1 MKRMQKILSLL
12 LSLVLFASLLPS
24 AALAAEPAELPE
36 PAAVSEP
43 AEDAD
48 ARETA
53 DAPAEPEE
61 TGLPEETG
69 TPEETGEP
77 EGAGT
82 SEAAGDAAD
91 DAAKEEQPGGQ
102 TADAGEPAER
112 AQEQEPEEK
121 TDGELQQTGESREE
135 GRENDDSE
143 EELALS
149 VEQAVEI
156 YVPGAAEGDDVLLD
170 AYARKQLDSYRSS
183 ANRMRLRAVRDPAAS
198 LTGINSTVY
207 GILKDKVAAVAAG
220 SVSSS
225 VFTISV
231 EELNLE
237 KNSWTAEELGLET
250 LVTEDADG
258 KKTYTA
264 EAMAAVNAQLGFE
277 LRRVVNSLQS
287 ACPYEMYWYDK
298 TVGTALKSYSFA
310 GNADRIRIAGS
321 MVFTFAVIASYSD
334 ETYVDITNAD
344 GSLTRYLCGVDGSQG
359 ERISKAV
366 ANAAAIVAQFEG
378 CSDLEKLKGY
388 RTRICDA
395 VSYDDAALNNGS
407 AYGDPWQIISVF
419 DEDPLTNVV
428 CEGYAKAFQYLCD
441 RTTFSGPVT
450 VYCVTGTMSGGTGAG
465 SHMWDLVRMEDGRIY
480 LVDVTNCDAGSV
492 GYPDGLFLASCS
504 SGSVEDGYAFSVK
517 SKAIRY
523 QYDDKTRAIFSD
535 EELTVSAT
543 AYEPP
548 APRTPGIVTTVD
560 ELLEDLA
567 NGVTKIRYPGTGSFL
582 VSKDVTIPRGVSFT
596 LAEGTLT
603 VADGAVLT
611 VAAGGS
617 VTAQKAEI
625 AGTMSVGGTLRLT
638 AASAP
643 LSVSGSLTVEKGGSA
658 YFADP
663 AFRRTSRMKT
673 GGGYYNVEHTA
684 ADESSLRSA
693 CEIAAADKDGAVLH
707 RIYPKAAITLSAD
720 LTMPKNSRV
729 IVDAGYSVAPGEGV
743 TLTNIGNLTV
753 YQSFTAPGR
762 IVNSGVL
769 TLAKDV
775 TGTFTGGYTGSGTL
789 RVSNDAEDPFAQV
802 SGLPANVF
810 LTDKDKNGYWLLT
823 LKEFSLRYDANG
835 GSGSLAGRT
844 VRYGE
849 TVTLGSE
856 EPTKEGS
863 SFEGWAKTADAAAAE
878 YRPGGSLTVTGDL
891 TLYAVWKLKEFSL
904 RYDANGGSG
913 SIAGRTV
920 RYGETVTLSSEEPT
934 KEGSSFEGWAKT
946 ADAAAAEYRPGGS
959 LTVTGDLTLYAVW
972 KLKEF
977 SLRYDANGGSGSIA
991 EQTGRYG
998 VAITL
1003 STEQPTKNGFRFTGW
1018 AKAADAAAAECQPG
1032 GSLALTE
1039 NTTLYA
1045 VWEEGDV
1052 SYAYADSV
1060 TFKGELKLN
1069 FYLKLSEQVKQDANA
1084 YVIINFKNTD
1094 TKLKLSAARINAVGG
1109 VNCHVFSL
1117 PVVAKEMREVAT
1129 LRLYYGNSNPVP
1141 LYVKDKEIT
1150 GTGYTSSVMSYLQKS
1165 QQTSTNPK
1173 MVALARAAENYGT
1186 AAQLYFGYKADGL
1199 TVADEVT
1206 AVKLTQL
1213 NDFAPVYE
1221 SEKTSGMELHTASVM
1236 FKSDNTLRQYF
1247 TLKSGQVIGNYS
1259 FTVDSKTATAVYSSA
1274 NRYYVALPNIAAK
1287 DLDTPHAYTVKCGS
1301 ETYAFRFSA
1310 LSYAYQILQVSTN
1323 NDMVNLAKA
1332 LYLYNQAA
1340 NAYFS
1345 SLT

>member
-334 ETYVDITNAD
+334 GTYVDITNAD

-419 DEDPLTNVV
+419 DEDPSTNVV

-878 YRPGGSLTVTGDL
+878 YQPGGSLTVT
-891 TLYAVWKLKEFSL
+891 E
-904 RYDANGGSG
+904 
-913 SIAGRTV
+913 
-920 RYGETVTLSSEEPT
+920 ET
-934 KEGSSFEGWAKT
+934 
-946 ADAAAAEYRPGGS
+946 
-959 LTVTGDLTLYAVW
+959 TLYAVW

>member
-102 TADAGEPAER
+102 TADAGEPAEP

-878 YRPGGSLTVTGDL
+878 YQPGGSLTVT
-891 TLYAVWKLKEFSL
+891 E
-904 RYDANGGSG
+904 
-913 SIAGRTV
+913 
-920 RYGETVTLSSEEPT
+920 ET
-934 KEGSSFEGWAKT
+934 
-946 ADAAAAEYRPGGS
+946 
-959 LTVTGDLTLYAVW
+959 TLYAVW

>member
-1 MKRMQKILSLL
+1 
-12 LSLVLFASLLPS
+12 
-24 AALAAEPAELPE
+24 
-36 PAAVSEP
+36 
-43 AEDAD
+43 
-48 ARETA
+48 
-53 DAPAEPEE
+53 
-61 TGLPEETG
+61 
-69 TPEETGEP
+69 
-77 EGAGT
+77 
-82 SEAAGDAAD
+82 
-91 DAAKEEQPGGQ
+91 
-102 TADAGEPAER
+102 
-112 AQEQEPEEK
+112 
-121 TDGELQQTGESREE
+121 
-135 GRENDDSE
+135 
-143 EELALS
+143 
-149 VEQAVEI
+149 
-156 YVPGAAEGDDVLLD
+156 
-170 AYARKQLDSYRSS
+170 
-183 ANRMRLRAVRDPAAS
+183 
-198 LTGINSTVY
+198 
-207 GILKDKVAAVAAG
+207 
-220 SVSSS
+220 
-225 VFTISV
+225 
-231 EELNLE
+231 
-237 KNSWTAEELGLET
+237 
-250 LVTEDADG
+250 
-258 KKTYTA
+258 
-264 EAMAAVNAQLGFE
+264 MAAVNAQLGFE

-334 ETYVDITNAD
+334 GTYVDITNAD

-419 DEDPLTNVV
+419 DEDPFTNVV

-849 TVTLGSE
+849 TVTL
-856 EPTKEGS
+856 
-863 SFEGWAKTADAAAAE
+863 
-878 YRPGGSLTVTGDL
+878 
-891 TLYAVWKLKEFSL
+891 
-904 RYDANGGSG
+904 
-913 SIAGRTV
+913 
-920 RYGETVTLSSEEPT
+920 SSEEPT

-946 ADAAAAEYRPGGS
+946 ADAAAAEY
-959 LTVTGDLTLYAVW
+959 
-972 KLKEF
+972 
-977 SLRYDANGGSGSIA
+977 
-991 EQTGRYG
+991 
-998 VAITL
+998 
-1003 STEQPTKNGFRFTGW
+1003 
-1018 AKAADAAAAECQPG
+1018 QPG

-1129 LRLYYGNSNPVP
+1129 LRLYYGNGNPVP

>member
-878 YRPGGSLTVTGDL
+878 YQPGGSLTVT
-891 TLYAVWKLKEFSL
+891 E
-904 RYDANGGSG
+904 
-913 SIAGRTV
+913 
-920 RYGETVTLSSEEPT
+920 ET
-934 KEGSSFEGWAKT
+934 
-946 ADAAAAEYRPGGS
+946 
-959 LTVTGDLTLYAVW
+959 TLYAVW

>member
-102 TADAGEPAER
+102 TADAGEPAEP

-419 DEDPLTNVV
+419 DEDPFTNVV

-913 SIAGRTV
+913 SIA
-920 RYGETVTLSSEEPT
+920 
-934 KEGSSFEGWAKT
+934 
-946 ADAAAAEYRPGGS
+946 
-959 LTVTGDLTLYAVW
+959 
-972 KLKEF
+972 
-977 SLRYDANGGSGSIA
+977 

-1165 QQTSTNPK
+1165 QLTSTNPK

>member
-156 YVPGAAEGDDVLLD
+156 YVPGEAEGDDVLLD

-878 YRPGGSLTVTGDL
+878 YQPGGSLTVT
-891 TLYAVWKLKEFSL
+891 E
-904 RYDANGGSG
+904 
-913 SIAGRTV
+913 
-920 RYGETVTLSSEEPT
+920 ET
-934 KEGSSFEGWAKT
+934 
-946 ADAAAAEYRPGGS
+946 
-959 LTVTGDLTLYAVW
+959 TLYAVW

>member
-1 MKRMQKILSLL
+1 M
-12 LSLVLFASLLPS
+12 
-24 AALAAEPAELPE
+24 
-36 PAAVSEP
+36 
-43 AEDAD
+43 
-48 ARETA
+48 TA
-53 DAPAEPEE
+53 
-61 TGLPEETG
+61 
-69 TPEETGEP
+69 
-77 EGAGT
+77 
-82 SEAAGDAAD
+82 
-91 DAAKEEQPGGQ
+91 
-102 TADAGEPAER
+102 
-112 AQEQEPEEK
+112 
-121 TDGELQQTGESREE
+121 
-135 GRENDDSE
+135 
-143 EELALS
+143 
-149 VEQAVEI
+149 
-156 YVPGAAEGDDVLLD
+156 
-170 AYARKQLDSYRSS
+170 
-183 ANRMRLRAVRDPAAS
+183 
-198 LTGINSTVY
+198 
-207 GILKDKVAAVAAG
+207 
-220 SVSSS
+220 
-225 VFTISV
+225 
-231 EELNLE
+231 
-237 KNSWTAEELGLET
+237 
-250 LVTEDADG
+250 
-258 KKTYTA
+258 
-264 EAMAAVNAQLGFE
+264 
-277 LRRVVNSLQS
+277 
-287 ACPYEMYWYDK
+287 
-298 TVGTALKSYSFA
+298 
-310 GNADRIRIAGS
+310 
-321 MVFTFAVIASYSD
+321 
-334 ETYVDITNAD
+334 
-344 GSLTRYLCGVDGSQG
+344 
-359 ERISKAV
+359 
-366 ANAAAIVAQFEG
+366 
-378 CSDLEKLKGY
+378 
-388 RTRICDA
+388 
-395 VSYDDAALNNGS
+395 
-407 AYGDPWQIISVF
+407 
-419 DEDPLTNVV
+419 
-428 CEGYAKAFQYLCD
+428 
-441 RTTFSGPVT
+441 
-450 VYCVTGTMSGGTGAG
+450 
-465 SHMWDLVRMEDGRIY
+465 
-480 LVDVTNCDAGSV
+480 
-492 GYPDGLFLASCS
+492 
-504 SGSVEDGYAFSVK
+504 
-517 SKAIRY
+517 
-523 QYDDKTRAIFSD
+523 
-535 EELTVSAT
+535 
-543 AYEPP
+543 
-548 APRTPGIVTTVD
+548 
-560 ELLEDLA
+560 
-567 NGVTKIRYPGTGSFL
+567 
-582 VSKDVTIPRGVSFT
+582 
-596 LAEGTLT
+596 
-603 VADGAVLT
+603 
-611 VAAGGS
+611 
-617 VTAQKAEI
+617 
-625 AGTMSVGGTLRLT
+625 
-638 AASAP
+638 
-643 LSVSGSLTVEKGGSA
+643 
-658 YFADP
+658 
-663 AFRRTSRMKT
+663 
-673 GGGYYNVEHTA
+673 
-684 ADESSLRSA
+684 
-693 CEIAAADKDGAVLH
+693 
-707 RIYPKAAITLSAD
+707 
-720 LTMPKNSRV
+720 
-729 IVDAGYSVAPGEGV
+729 
-743 TLTNIGNLTV
+743 
-753 YQSFTAPGR
+753 
-762 IVNSGVL
+762 
-769 TLAKDV
+769 
-775 TGTFTGGYTGSGTL
+775 TFTGGYTGSGTL

-878 YRPGGSLTVTGDL
+878 YQPGGSLTVT
-891 TLYAVWKLKEFSL
+891 E
-904 RYDANGGSG
+904 
-913 SIAGRTV
+913 
-920 RYGETVTLSSEEPT
+920 ET
-934 KEGSSFEGWAKT
+934 
-946 ADAAAAEYRPGGS
+946 
-959 LTVTGDLTLYAVW
+959 TLYAVW

-1003 STEQPTKNGFRFTGW
+1003 STEQPTKNGVRFTGW

>member
-1 MKRMQKILSLL
+1 M
-12 LSLVLFASLLPS
+12 
-24 AALAAEPAELPE
+24 
-36 PAAVSEP
+36 
-43 AEDAD
+43 
-48 ARETA
+48 
-53 DAPAEPEE
+53 
-61 TGLPEETG
+61 
-69 TPEETGEP
+69 
-77 EGAGT
+77 
-82 SEAAGDAAD
+82 
-91 DAAKEEQPGGQ
+91 
-102 TADAGEPAER
+102 
-112 AQEQEPEEK
+112 
-121 TDGELQQTGESREE
+121 
-135 GRENDDSE
+135 
-143 EELALS
+143 
-149 VEQAVEI
+149 
-156 YVPGAAEGDDVLLD
+156 
-170 AYARKQLDSYRSS
+170 
-183 ANRMRLRAVRDPAAS
+183 
-198 LTGINSTVY
+198 
-207 GILKDKVAAVAAG
+207 
-220 SVSSS
+220 
-225 VFTISV
+225 
-231 EELNLE
+231 
-237 KNSWTAEELGLET
+237 
-250 LVTEDADG
+250 
-258 KKTYTA
+258 
-264 EAMAAVNAQLGFE
+264 
-277 LRRVVNSLQS
+277 
-287 ACPYEMYWYDK
+287 
-298 TVGTALKSYSFA
+298 
-310 GNADRIRIAGS
+310 
-321 MVFTFAVIASYSD
+321 
-334 ETYVDITNAD
+334 
-344 GSLTRYLCGVDGSQG
+344 
-359 ERISKAV
+359 
-366 ANAAAIVAQFEG
+366 
-378 CSDLEKLKGY
+378 
-388 RTRICDA
+388 
-395 VSYDDAALNNGS
+395 
-407 AYGDPWQIISVF
+407 
-419 DEDPLTNVV
+419 
-428 CEGYAKAFQYLCD
+428 
-441 RTTFSGPVT
+441 
-450 VYCVTGTMSGGTGAG
+450 
-465 SHMWDLVRMEDGRIY
+465 
-480 LVDVTNCDAGSV
+480 DVTNCDAGSV

-878 YRPGGSLTVTGDL
+878 YRPGGSLTVT
-891 TLYAVWKLKEFSL
+891 E
-904 RYDANGGSG
+904 
-913 SIAGRTV
+913 
-920 RYGETVTLSSEEPT
+920 ET
-934 KEGSSFEGWAKT
+934 
-946 ADAAAAEYRPGGS
+946 
-959 LTVTGDLTLYAVW
+959 TLYAVW

>member
-334 ETYVDITNAD
+334 RTYVDITNAD

-419 DEDPLTNVV
+419 DEDPFTNVV

-878 YRPGGSLTVTGDL
+878 YQPGGSLTVT
-891 TLYAVWKLKEFSL
+891 E
-904 RYDANGGSG
+904 
-913 SIAGRTV
+913 
-920 RYGETVTLSSEEPT
+920 ET
-934 KEGSSFEGWAKT
+934 
-946 ADAAAAEYRPGGS
+946 
-959 LTVTGDLTLYAVW
+959 TLYAVW

>member
-102 TADAGEPAER
+102 TADAGEPAEP

-334 ETYVDITNAD
+334 GTYVDITNAD

-419 DEDPLTNVV
+419 DEDPFTNVV

-729 IVDAGYSVAPGEGV
+729 IVDAGYSVAPGAGV

-878 YRPGGSLTVTGDL
+878 YQPGGSLTVT
-891 TLYAVWKLKEFSL
+891 E
-904 RYDANGGSG
+904 
-913 SIAGRTV
+913 
-920 RYGETVTLSSEEPT
+920 ET
-934 KEGSSFEGWAKT
+934 
-946 ADAAAAEYRPGGS
+946 
-959 LTVTGDLTLYAVW
+959 TLYAVW

>member
-419 DEDPLTNVV
+419 DEDPSTNVV

-878 YRPGGSLTVTGDL
+878 YQPGGSLTVTEET
-891 TLYAVWKLKEFSL
+891 TLYAVWKLKE
-904 RYDANGGSG
+904 
-913 SIAGRTV
+913 V
-920 RYGETVTLSSEEPT
+920 
-934 KEGSSFEGWAKT
+934 
-946 ADAAAAEYRPGGS
+946 
-959 LTVTGDLTLYAVW
+959 
-972 KLKEF
+972 

>member
-334 ETYVDITNAD
+334 GTYVDITNAD

-419 DEDPLTNVV
+419 DEDPFTNVV

-878 YRPGGSLTVTGDL
+878 YQPGGSLTVT
-891 TLYAVWKLKEFSL
+891 E
-904 RYDANGGSG
+904 
-913 SIAGRTV
+913 
-920 RYGETVTLSSEEPT
+920 ET
-934 KEGSSFEGWAKT
+934 
-946 ADAAAAEYRPGGS
+946 
-959 LTVTGDLTLYAVW
+959 TLYAVW

-998 VAITL
+998 VVITL

>member
-156 YVPGAAEGDDVLLD
+156 YVPGEAEGDDVLLD

-250 LVTEDADG
+250 LVTGPDG

-878 YRPGGSLTVTGDL
+878 YQPGGSLTVT
-891 TLYAVWKLKEFSL
+891 E
-904 RYDANGGSG
+904 
-913 SIAGRTV
+913 
-920 RYGETVTLSSEEPT
+920 ET
-934 KEGSSFEGWAKT
+934 
-946 ADAAAAEYRPGGS
+946 
-959 LTVTGDLTLYAVW
+959 TLYAVW

>member
-102 TADAGEPAER
+102 TADAGEPAEP

-334 ETYVDITNAD
+334 GTYVDITNAD

-419 DEDPLTNVV
+419 DEDPFTNVV

-878 YRPGGSLTVTGDL
+878 YQPGGSLTVT
-891 TLYAVWKLKEFSL
+891 E
-904 RYDANGGSG
+904 
-913 SIAGRTV
+913 
-920 RYGETVTLSSEEPT
+920 ET
-934 KEGSSFEGWAKT
+934 
-946 ADAAAAEYRPGGS
+946 
-959 LTVTGDLTLYAVW
+959 TLYAVW

>member
-419 DEDPLTNVV
+419 DEDPSTNVV

-878 YRPGGSLTVTGDL
+878 YQPGGSLTVT
-891 TLYAVWKLKEFSL
+891 E
-904 RYDANGGSG
+904 
-913 SIAGRTV
+913 
-920 RYGETVTLSSEEPT
+920 ET
-934 KEGSSFEGWAKT
+934 
-946 ADAAAAEYRPGGS
+946 
-959 LTVTGDLTLYAVW
+959 TLYAVW

>member
-334 ETYVDITNAD
+334 GTYVDITNAD

-419 DEDPLTNVV
+419 DEDPFTNVV

-523 QYDDKTRAIFSD
+523 QYDDKTCAIFSD

-913 SIAGRTV
+913 SIA
-920 RYGETVTLSSEEPT
+920 
-934 KEGSSFEGWAKT
+934 
-946 ADAAAAEYRPGGS
+946 
-959 LTVTGDLTLYAVW
+959 
-972 KLKEF
+972 
-977 SLRYDANGGSGSIA
+977 

-1129 LRLYYGNSNPVP
+1129 LRLYYGNGNPVP

>member
-250 LVTEDADG
+250 LVTEDADR

-419 DEDPLTNVV
+419 DEDPSTNVV

-913 SIAGRTV
+913 SIA
-920 RYGETVTLSSEEPT
+920 
-934 KEGSSFEGWAKT
+934 
-946 ADAAAAEYRPGGS
+946 
-959 LTVTGDLTLYAVW
+959 
-972 KLKEF
+972 
-977 SLRYDANGGSGSIA
+977 

>member
-250 LVTEDADG
+250 LVTKDADG

-310 GNADRIRIAGS
+310 GNADRIRIDGS

-334 ETYVDITNAD
+334 GTYVDITNAD

-878 YRPGGSLTVTGDL
+878 YQPGGSLTVT
-891 TLYAVWKLKEFSL
+891 E
-904 RYDANGGSG
+904 
-913 SIAGRTV
+913 
-920 RYGETVTLSSEEPT
+920 ET
-934 KEGSSFEGWAKT
+934 
-946 ADAAAAEYRPGGS
+946 
-959 LTVTGDLTLYAVW
+959 TLYAVW

-1018 AKAADAAAAECQPG
+1018 AKAADAAAAACQPG

>member
-334 ETYVDITNAD
+334 GTYVDITNAD

-419 DEDPLTNVV
+419 DEDPSTNVV

-684 ADESSLRSA
+684 ADESSLHSA

-913 SIAGRTV
+913 SIA
-920 RYGETVTLSSEEPT
+920 
-934 KEGSSFEGWAKT
+934 
-946 ADAAAAEYRPGGS
+946 
-959 LTVTGDLTLYAVW
+959 
-972 KLKEF
+972 
-977 SLRYDANGGSGSIA
+977 

-1129 LRLYYGNSNPVP
+1129 LRLYYGNGNPVP

>member
-419 DEDPLTNVV
+419 DEDPSTNVV

-878 YRPGGSLTVTGDL
+878 YQPGGSLTVT
-891 TLYAVWKLKEFSL
+891 E
-904 RYDANGGSG
+904 
-913 SIAGRTV
+913 
-920 RYGETVTLSSEEPT
+920 ET
-934 KEGSSFEGWAKT
+934 
-946 ADAAAAEYRPGGS
+946 
-959 LTVTGDLTLYAVW
+959 TLYAVW

-1129 LRLYYGNSNPVP
+1129 LRLYYGNGNPVP

>member
-334 ETYVDITNAD
+334 RTYVDITNAD

-643 LSVSGSLTVEKGGSA
+643 LNVSGSLTVEKGGSA

-878 YRPGGSLTVTGDL
+878 YQPGGSLTVT
-891 TLYAVWKLKEFSL
+891 E
-904 RYDANGGSG
+904 
-913 SIAGRTV
+913 
-920 RYGETVTLSSEEPT
+920 ET
-934 KEGSSFEGWAKT
+934 
-946 ADAAAAEYRPGGS
+946 
-959 LTVTGDLTLYAVW
+959 TLYAVW

>member
-1 MKRMQKILSLL
+1 M
-12 LSLVLFASLLPS
+12 
-24 AALAAEPAELPE
+24 
-36 PAAVSEP
+36 
-43 AEDAD
+43 
-48 ARETA
+48 
-53 DAPAEPEE
+53 
-61 TGLPEETG
+61 
-69 TPEETGEP
+69 
-77 EGAGT
+77 
-82 SEAAGDAAD
+82 
-91 DAAKEEQPGGQ
+91 
-102 TADAGEPAER
+102 
-112 AQEQEPEEK
+112 
-121 TDGELQQTGESREE
+121 
-135 GRENDDSE
+135 
-143 EELALS
+143 
-149 VEQAVEI
+149 
-156 YVPGAAEGDDVLLD
+156 
-170 AYARKQLDSYRSS
+170 
-183 ANRMRLRAVRDPAAS
+183 
-198 LTGINSTVY
+198 
-207 GILKDKVAAVAAG
+207 
-220 SVSSS
+220 
-225 VFTISV
+225 
-231 EELNLE
+231 
-237 KNSWTAEELGLET
+237 
-250 LVTEDADG
+250 
-258 KKTYTA
+258 
-264 EAMAAVNAQLGFE
+264 
-277 LRRVVNSLQS
+277 
-287 ACPYEMYWYDK
+287 
-298 TVGTALKSYSFA
+298 
-310 GNADRIRIAGS
+310 
-321 MVFTFAVIASYSD
+321 
-334 ETYVDITNAD
+334 
-344 GSLTRYLCGVDGSQG
+344 
-359 ERISKAV
+359 
-366 ANAAAIVAQFEG
+366 
-378 CSDLEKLKGY
+378 
-388 RTRICDA
+388 
-395 VSYDDAALNNGS
+395 
-407 AYGDPWQIISVF
+407 
-419 DEDPLTNVV
+419 
-428 CEGYAKAFQYLCD
+428 
-441 RTTFSGPVT
+441 
-450 VYCVTGTMSGGTGAG
+450 
-465 SHMWDLVRMEDGRIY
+465 
-480 LVDVTNCDAGSV
+480 
-492 GYPDGLFLASCS
+492 
-504 SGSVEDGYAFSVK
+504 
-517 SKAIRY
+517 
-523 QYDDKTRAIFSD
+523 
-535 EELTVSAT
+535 
-543 AYEPP
+543 
-548 APRTPGIVTTVD
+548 TTVD

-878 YRPGGSLTVTGDL
+878 YQPGGSLTVT
-891 TLYAVWKLKEFSL
+891 E
-904 RYDANGGSG
+904 
-913 SIAGRTV
+913 
-920 RYGETVTLSSEEPT
+920 ET
-934 KEGSSFEGWAKT
+934 
-946 ADAAAAEYRPGGS
+946 
-959 LTVTGDLTLYAVW
+959 TLYAVW

>member
-913 SIAGRTV
+913 SIA
-920 RYGETVTLSSEEPT
+920 
-934 KEGSSFEGWAKT
+934 
-946 ADAAAAEYRPGGS
+946 
-959 LTVTGDLTLYAVW
+959 
-972 KLKEF
+972 
-977 SLRYDANGGSGSIA
+977 

-1129 LRLYYGNSNPVP
+1129 LRLYYGNGNPVP

>member
-48 ARETA
+48 AQ
-53 DAPAEPEE
+53 
-61 TGLPEETG
+61 ETG

-878 YRPGGSLTVTGDL
+878 YQPGGSLTVT
-891 TLYAVWKLKEFSL
+891 E
-904 RYDANGGSG
+904 
-913 SIAGRTV
+913 
-920 RYGETVTLSSEEPT
+920 ET
-934 KEGSSFEGWAKT
+934 
-946 ADAAAAEYRPGGS
+946 
-959 LTVTGDLTLYAVW
+959 TLYAVW

>member
-334 ETYVDITNAD
+334 GTYVDITNAD

-913 SIAGRTV
+913 SIA
-920 RYGETVTLSSEEPT
+920 
-934 KEGSSFEGWAKT
+934 
-946 ADAAAAEYRPGGS
+946 
-959 LTVTGDLTLYAVW
+959 
-972 KLKEF
+972 
-977 SLRYDANGGSGSIA
+977 

>member
-102 TADAGEPAER
+102 TADAGEPAEP

-334 ETYVDITNAD
+334 GTYVDITNAD
-344 GSLTRYLCGVDGSQG
+344 GSLTRYLCGVNGSQG

-395 VSYDDAALNNGS
+395 VSYDDAVLNNGS

-419 DEDPLTNVV
+419 DEDPFTNVV

-920 RYGETVTLSSEEPT
+920 RYGETVMLSSEEPT
-934 KEGSSFEGWAKT
+934 KEGSSFE
-946 ADAAAAEYRPGGS
+946 
-959 LTVTGDLTLYAVW
+959 
-972 KLKEF
+972 
-977 SLRYDANGGSGSIA
+977 
-991 EQTGRYG
+991 
-998 VAITL
+998 
-1003 STEQPTKNGFRFTGW
+1003 GW

-1129 LRLYYGNSNPVP
+1129 LRLYYGNGNPVP

>member
-102 TADAGEPAER
+102 TADAGEPAEP

-334 ETYVDITNAD
+334 GTYVDITNAD

-419 DEDPLTNVV
+419 DEDPFTNVV

-480 LVDVTNCDAGSV
+480 LVDVTNCDAGS
-492 GYPDGLFLASCS
+492 
-504 SGSVEDGYAFSVK
+504 
-517 SKAIRY
+517 
-523 QYDDKTRAIFSD
+523 
-535 EELTVSAT
+535 
-543 AYEPP
+543 
-548 APRTPGIVTTVD
+548 
-560 ELLEDLA
+560 
-567 NGVTKIRYPGTGSFL
+567 
-582 VSKDVTIPRGVSFT
+582 
-596 LAEGTLT
+596 
-603 VADGAVLT
+603 
-611 VAAGGS
+611 
-617 VTAQKAEI
+617 
-625 AGTMSVGGTLRLT
+625 
-638 AASAP
+638 
-643 LSVSGSLTVEKGGSA
+643 
-658 YFADP
+658 
-663 AFRRTSRMKT
+663 
-673 GGGYYNVEHTA
+673 
-684 ADESSLRSA
+684 
-693 CEIAAADKDGAVLH
+693 
-707 RIYPKAAITLSAD
+707 
-720 LTMPKNSRV
+720 
-729 IVDAGYSVAPGEGV
+729 
-743 TLTNIGNLTV
+743 
-753 YQSFTAPGR
+753 
-762 IVNSGVL
+762 
-769 TLAKDV
+769 
-775 TGTFTGGYTGSGTL
+775 
-789 RVSNDAEDPFAQV
+789 
-802 SGLPANVF
+802 
-810 LTDKDKNGYWLLT
+810 
-823 LKEFSLRYDANG
+823 
-835 GSGSLAGRT
+835 
-844 VRYGE
+844 
-849 TVTLGSE
+849 
-856 EPTKEGS
+856 
-863 SFEGWAKTADAAAAE
+863 
-878 YRPGGSLTVTGDL
+878 
-891 TLYAVWKLKEFSL
+891 
-904 RYDANGGSG
+904 
-913 SIAGRTV
+913 
-920 RYGETVTLSSEEPT
+920 
-934 KEGSSFEGWAKT
+934 
-946 ADAAAAEYRPGGS
+946 
-959 LTVTGDLTLYAVW
+959 
-972 KLKEF
+972 
-977 SLRYDANGGSGSIA
+977 
-991 EQTGRYG
+991 
-998 VAITL
+998 
-1003 STEQPTKNGFRFTGW
+1003 
-1018 AKAADAAAAECQPG
+1018 
-1032 GSLALTE
+1032 
-1039 NTTLYA
+1039 
-1045 VWEEGDV
+1045 
-1052 SYAYADSV
+1052 
-1060 TFKGELKLN
+1060 
-1069 FYLKLSEQVKQDANA
+1069 
-1084 YVIINFKNTD
+1084 
-1094 TKLKLSAARINAVGG
+1094 
-1109 VNCHVFSL
+1109 
-1117 PVVAKEMREVAT
+1117 
-1129 LRLYYGNSNPVP
+1129 
-1141 LYVKDKEIT
+1141 
-1150 GTGYTSSVMSYLQKS
+1150 
-1165 QQTSTNPK
+1165 
-1173 MVALARAAENYGT
+1173 
-1186 AAQLYFGYKADGL
+1186 
-1199 TVADEVT
+1199 
-1206 AVKLTQL
+1206 
-1213 NDFAPVYE
+1213 
-1221 SEKTSGMELHTASVM
+1221 
-1236 FKSDNTLRQYF
+1236 
-1247 TLKSGQVIGNYS
+1247 
-1259 FTVDSKTATAVYSSA
+1259 
-1274 NRYYVALPNIAAK
+1274 NR
-1287 DLDTPHAYTVKCGS
+1287 HW
-1301 ETYAFRFSA
+1301 
-1310 LSYAYQILQVSTN
+1310 
-1323 NDMVNLAKA
+1323 
-1332 LYLYNQAA
+1332 
-1340 NAYFS
+1340 
-1345 SLT
+1345 

>member
-878 YRPGGSLTVTGDL
+878 YQPGGSLTVT
-891 TLYAVWKLKEFSL
+891 E
-904 RYDANGGSG
+904 
-913 SIAGRTV
+913 
-920 RYGETVTLSSEEPT
+920 ET
-934 KEGSSFEGWAKT
+934 
-946 ADAAAAEYRPGGS
+946 
-959 LTVTGDLTLYAVW
+959 TLYAVW

-1129 LRLYYGNSNPVP
+1129 LRLYYGNGNPVP

>member
-334 ETYVDITNAD
+334 GTYVDITNAD

-419 DEDPLTNVV
+419 DEDPFTNVV

-913 SIAGRTV
+913 SIA
-920 RYGETVTLSSEEPT
+920 
-934 KEGSSFEGWAKT
+934 
-946 ADAAAAEYRPGGS
+946 
-959 LTVTGDLTLYAVW
+959 
-972 KLKEF
+972 
-977 SLRYDANGGSGSIA
+977 

-1129 LRLYYGNSNPVP
+1129 LRLYYGNGNPVP

>member
-1 MKRMQKILSLL
+1 M
-12 LSLVLFASLLPS
+12 
-24 AALAAEPAELPE
+24 
-36 PAAVSEP
+36 
-43 AEDAD
+43 
-48 ARETA
+48 
-53 DAPAEPEE
+53 
-61 TGLPEETG
+61 
-69 TPEETGEP
+69 
-77 EGAGT
+77 
-82 SEAAGDAAD
+82 
-91 DAAKEEQPGGQ
+91 
-102 TADAGEPAER
+102 
-112 AQEQEPEEK
+112 
-121 TDGELQQTGESREE
+121 
-135 GRENDDSE
+135 
-143 EELALS
+143 
-149 VEQAVEI
+149 
-156 YVPGAAEGDDVLLD
+156 
-170 AYARKQLDSYRSS
+170 
-183 ANRMRLRAVRDPAAS
+183 
-198 LTGINSTVY
+198 
-207 GILKDKVAAVAAG
+207 
-220 SVSSS
+220 
-225 VFTISV
+225 
-231 EELNLE
+231 
-237 KNSWTAEELGLET
+237 
-250 LVTEDADG
+250 
-258 KKTYTA
+258 
-264 EAMAAVNAQLGFE
+264 
-277 LRRVVNSLQS
+277 
-287 ACPYEMYWYDK
+287 
-298 TVGTALKSYSFA
+298 
-310 GNADRIRIAGS
+310 
-321 MVFTFAVIASYSD
+321 
-334 ETYVDITNAD
+334 
-344 GSLTRYLCGVDGSQG
+344 
-359 ERISKAV
+359 
-366 ANAAAIVAQFEG
+366 
-378 CSDLEKLKGY
+378 
-388 RTRICDA
+388 
-395 VSYDDAALNNGS
+395 
-407 AYGDPWQIISVF
+407 
-419 DEDPLTNVV
+419 
-428 CEGYAKAFQYLCD
+428 
-441 RTTFSGPVT
+441 
-450 VYCVTGTMSGGTGAG
+450 
-465 SHMWDLVRMEDGRIY
+465 
-480 LVDVTNCDAGSV
+480 
-492 GYPDGLFLASCS
+492 
-504 SGSVEDGYAFSVK
+504 
-517 SKAIRY
+517 
-523 QYDDKTRAIFSD
+523 
-535 EELTVSAT
+535 
-543 AYEPP
+543 
-548 APRTPGIVTTVD
+548 TTVD

-835 GSGSLAGRT
+835 GSGS
-844 VRYGE
+844 
-849 TVTLGSE
+849 
-856 EPTKEGS
+856 
-863 SFEGWAKTADAAAAE
+863 
-878 YRPGGSLTVTGDL
+878 
-891 TLYAVWKLKEFSL
+891 
-904 RYDANGGSG
+904 
-913 SIAGRTV
+913 IAGRTV

-946 ADAAAAEYRPGGS
+946 ADAAAAEYQPGGS
-959 LTVTGDLTLYAVW
+959 LTVTEETTLYAVW

>member
-102 TADAGEPAER
+102 TADAGEPAEP

-419 DEDPLTNVV
+419 DEDPSTNVV

-643 LSVSGSLTVEKGGSA
+643 LNVSGSLTVEKGGSA

-849 TVTLGSE
+849 TVTLG
-856 EPTKEGS
+856 
-863 SFEGWAKTADAAAAE
+863 
-878 YRPGGSLTVTGDL
+878 
-891 TLYAVWKLKEFSL
+891 
-904 RYDANGGSG
+904 
-913 SIAGRTV
+913 
-920 RYGETVTLSSEEPT
+920 SEEPT

>member
-102 TADAGEPAER
+102 TADAGEPAEP

-913 SIAGRTV
+913 SIA
-920 RYGETVTLSSEEPT
+920 
-934 KEGSSFEGWAKT
+934 
-946 ADAAAAEYRPGGS
+946 
-959 LTVTGDLTLYAVW
+959 
-972 KLKEF
+972 
-977 SLRYDANGGSGSIA
+977 

>member
-102 TADAGEPAER
+102 TADAGEPAEP

-419 DEDPLTNVV
+419 DEDPSTNVV

-913 SIAGRTV
+913 SIA
-920 RYGETVTLSSEEPT
+920 
-934 KEGSSFEGWAKT
+934 
-946 ADAAAAEYRPGGS
+946 
-959 LTVTGDLTLYAVW
+959 
-972 KLKEF
+972 
-977 SLRYDANGGSGSIA
+977 

>member
-102 TADAGEPAER
+102 TADAGEPAEP

-250 LVTEDADG
+250 LVTEDADR

-878 YRPGGSLTVTGDL
+878 YQPGGSLTVT
-891 TLYAVWKLKEFSL
+891 E
-904 RYDANGGSG
+904 
-913 SIAGRTV
+913 
-920 RYGETVTLSSEEPT
+920 ET
-934 KEGSSFEGWAKT
+934 
-946 ADAAAAEYRPGGS
+946 
-959 LTVTGDLTLYAVW
+959 TLYAVW

>member
-156 YVPGAAEGDDVLLD
+156 YVPGEAEGDDVLLD

-250 LVTEDADG
+250 LVTEDADR

-878 YRPGGSLTVTGDL
+878 YQPGGSLTVT
-891 TLYAVWKLKEFSL
+891 E
-904 RYDANGGSG
+904 
-913 SIAGRTV
+913 
-920 RYGETVTLSSEEPT
+920 ET
-934 KEGSSFEGWAKT
+934 
-946 ADAAAAEYRPGGS
+946 
-959 LTVTGDLTLYAVW
+959 TLYAVW

>member
-121 TDGELQQTGESREE
+121 TDGERQQTGESREE

-156 YVPGAAEGDDVLLD
+156 YVPGEAEGDDVLLD

-643 LSVSGSLTVEKGGSA
+643 LNVSGSLTVEKGGSA

-878 YRPGGSLTVTGDL
+878 YQPGGSLTVT
-891 TLYAVWKLKEFSL
+891 E
-904 RYDANGGSG
+904 
-913 SIAGRTV
+913 
-920 RYGETVTLSSEEPT
+920 ET
-934 KEGSSFEGWAKT
+934 
-946 ADAAAAEYRPGGS
+946 
-959 LTVTGDLTLYAVW
+959 TLYAVW

>member
-878 YRPGGSLTVTGDL
+878 YRPGGSLTVT
-891 TLYAVWKLKEFSL
+891 E
-904 RYDANGGSG
+904 
-913 SIAGRTV
+913 
-920 RYGETVTLSSEEPT
+920 ET
-934 KEGSSFEGWAKT
+934 
-946 ADAAAAEYRPGGS
+946 
-959 LTVTGDLTLYAVW
+959 TLYAVW

-1259 FTVDSKTATAVYSSA
+1259 FTVDSKTATAVYSAA